1 MNVNIEVADV
11 TRPLFAVGQLQSSRR
26 NWTAWKLRDQEVVW
40 KSQPAAAWRLSI
52 PTVPLWVRMTR
63 CENDT
68 ALAAIEVQG
77 KPMPLTQWHMRAPVS
92 CGPHR
97 HDEGCTQK
105 HRSQWRWQLPKEI
118 ASVAWKVT
126 VQTTPPQS
134 QGLHRP
140 SENRVRLH
148 VPHKWRAL
156 GKSWTDQ
163 IQHGRPRES
172 DDCSRSLRE
181 IRD

>member
-11 TRPLFAVGQLQSSRR
+11 TKPLFAVGQLQSSRR

-40 KSQPAAAWRLSI
+40 KSQPAAAWSLSI
-52 PTVPLWVRMTR
+52 PTAPLWVRMTR

-77 KPMPLTQWHMRAPVS
+77 KPMPLTRGTCELPSVEDTIDTTREHTEARIPV
-92 CGPHR
+92 
-97 HDEGCTQK
+97 
-105 HRSQWRWQLPKEI
+105 
-118 ASVAWKVT
+118 AVAA
-126 VQTTPPQS
+126 TTELAPPQS

-148 VPHKWRAL
+148 VPHKWCAL
-156 GKSWTDQ
+156 EKSWTDQ